1 MSTMLLVVEAQRV
14 EGVVSEAVDL
24 ESDGDDNSSDG
35 DDNSSDY
42 KRIGPD
48 TKSRTCEKRQT
59 DEQWQ
64 KRTAKASQIRSMCT
78 SKPKDAC

>member
-1 MSTMLLVVEAQRV
+1 MSTMLLVVARHN
-14 EGVVSEAVDL
+14 AW
-24 ESDGDDNSSDG
+24 
-35 DDNSSDY
+35 
-42 KRIGPD
+42 KGPSVRPSIWKAMAM
-48 TKSRTCEKRQT
+48 TIAAMTNVYLTQKSRTCEKRQT